1 MREAETILSIIRERG
16 RKGLPLERVYRI
28 LFNPNLYLKAYA
40 KIYRNAGAM
49 TPGSTEETADGMSP
63 RRIEAIIDAL
73 RHERYRWSPARR
85 VHIEKKNSNKSRPL
99 GLPTFSDKLL
109 QEVIRLILEAY
120 YEPRFSDRSHGFR
133 PGRGCHTALKELQ
146 RGWTGTVWFIEGD
159 ISDCFGSL
167 DHRILLSILSESI
180 HDNRFLRLVG
190 NLLEAGYLEDWRFNR
205 TLSGT
210 PQGGVVSPILSNIY
224 LDRLDKFVEKTLLP
238 DHNRGTLRKVNP
250 EYQRLRSRRQWL
262 KAKGNEGEALELLK
276 QMRRI
281 PSKALDDPDYR
292 RLRYARYADDFLL
305 GFAGPREEA
314 EAVKRRLKGFME
326 DVLKLE
332 LSEEKTLITH
342 ARTEA
347 ARFLGYDIVVLGN
360 DHKVDRRGH
369 RSINGQIGLKVPAK
383 VVRAKC
389 APYLKGDKPIHRPE
403 RINDSVFGI
412 VAHYQQEF
420 RGIAGYYRLA
430 YDLSTKLKRLKWVME
445 TSLTKT
451 LASKLRIS
459 VRKVYRRH
467 GATVRTERG
476 SYKVLTVEVQ
486 RGGSKEPLVAQW
498 GGISLTRDRNAFI
511 DDQPRCVWNNERTEL
526 LQRLL
531 ADTCELCGSKE
542 GVLVHHVRNLKDLQR
557 KGRTAKPEWVKQMAA
572 RRRKTLVV
580 CRKCHKRIHDGR
592 HSGESVKRNAGHRRA
607 G

>member
-1 MREAETILSIIRERG
+1 
-16 RKGLPLERVYRI
+16 
-28 LFNPNLYLKAYA
+28 
-40 KIYRNAGAM
+40 
-49 TPGSTEETADGMSP
+49 
-63 RRIEAIIDAL
+63 
-73 RHERYRWSPARR
+73 
-85 VHIEKKNSNKSRPL
+85 
-99 GLPTFSDKLL
+99 
-109 QEVIRLILEAY
+109 VI
-120 YEPRFSDRSHGFR
+120 
-133 PGRGCHTALKELQ
+133 T
-146 RGWTGTVWFIEGD
+146 
-159 ISDCFGSL
+159 
-167 DHRILLSILSESI
+167 
-180 HDNRFLRLVG
+180 
-190 NLLEAGYLEDWRFNR
+190 
-205 TLSGT
+205 
-210 PQGGVVSPILSNIY
+210 PILSNIY

-238 DHNRGTLRKVNP
+238 DHNRGKTRKVNP

-262 KAKGNEGEALELLK
+262 RTKGKDGEALELLK
-276 QMRRI
+276 QMRGI
-281 PSKALDDPDYR
+281 PSKAPDDPAYR
-292 RLRYARYADDFLL
+292 RLRYVRYADDFLL

-314 EAVKRRLKGFME
+314 EAVKRRLKEFMRDE
-326 DVLKLE
+326 LKLE
-332 LSEEKTLITH
+332 LSEEKTHITH

-360 DHKVDRRGH
+360 DRKVDRRGH
-369 RSINGQIGLKVPAK
+369 RSINGQIGFKVPAE

-389 APYLKGDKPIHRPE
+389 APYLKGGKPIHRPE
-403 RINDSVFGI
+403 RINDSVFSI

-420 RGIAGYYRLA
+420 RGIVGYYRLA

-459 VRKVYRRH
+459 VRKVYRRY

-476 SYKVLTVEVQ
+476 SYKVLTVEVE

-498 GGISLTRDRNAFI
+498 GGISLARDRNAFI
-511 DDQPRCVWNNERTEL
+511 DDHPRCVWNNERTEL

-580 CRKCHKRIHDGR
+580 CRKCHKRIHDGK
-592 HSGESVKRNAGHRRA
+592 HFGKSVKRNVGHRRA